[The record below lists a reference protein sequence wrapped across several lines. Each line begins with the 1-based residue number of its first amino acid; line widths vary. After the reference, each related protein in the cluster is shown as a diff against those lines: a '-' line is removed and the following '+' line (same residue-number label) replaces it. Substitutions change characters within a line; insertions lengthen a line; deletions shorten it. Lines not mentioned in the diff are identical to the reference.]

1 MVEKIHL
8 NILLDIMMM
17 MSLNDL
23 PQMIGYIKHFEG
35 GNKTMSFE
43 ASDNKLLKKHNK
55 IWEKVSS

>member
-1 MVEKIHL
+1 
-8 NILLDIMMM
+8 
-17 MSLNDL
+17 
-23 PQMIGYIKHFEG
+23 MIGYIKHFEG